1 MVLDLVLLGV
11 GLTLLVYAADQ
22 FVMGSSRLAD
32 LFDMPAVVIGAVVMG
47 FGTSAP
53 EMLVSGIAAAGGDR
67 DLGIGNIVGSN
78 VANLSLVLG
87 VASLVTVMAIPATVV
102 RREIPMSI
110 AAAVLF
116 AVFVADG
123 QIARWE
129 GLVLLACLALAVG
142 YLIRSGLLEGD
153 DDTDDEADATIGR
166 ESLRALLGLAGT
178 VGGAQLV
185 VVGATDLADAWGVSG
200 GFIGFSLVALGT
212 SLPELVTTVACAR
225 RSETDLIVGN
235 LFGSNIFNALAV
247 GGVVGAVGPGA
258 IGDDALTGVGLVLM
272 LTVAA
277 VSFGLV
283 LLGRVV
289 GRRDGIVLL
298 SLYVA
303 SMVWLGLIAS
313 DESTEDEAHAALSA
327 PLSLSGETDLGLSAP
342 GSPQLPAA
350 R

>member
-67 DLGIGNIVGSN
+67 DLGVGNIVGSN

-110 AAAVLF
+110 AAALLF
-116 AVFVADG
+116 SAFVADG

-129 GLVLLACLALAVG
+129 GLVLLACLGLAVG
-142 YLIRSGLLEGD
+142 YLIRSGMLEGD
-153 DDTDDEADATIGR
+153 DDSDDDADATIGR
-166 ESLRALLGLAGT
+166 ESLRALLGLVGT

-185 VVGATDLADAWGVSG
+185 VIGATDLADAWGVSG

-247 GGVVGAVGPGA
+247 GGVVGTVGPGA
-258 IGDDALTGVGLVLM
+258 IGDDALTGVGLALM
-272 LTVAA
+272 LTVAV

-283 LLGRVV
+283 LVGRVV
-289 GRRDGIVLL
+289 GRRDGVVLL

-313 DESTEDEAHAALSA
+313 DDAADDEARDALSS
-327 PLSLSGETDLGLSAP
+327 PLVAEADLGLSPP
-342 GSPQLPAA
+342 GSPQPSAA
-350 R
+350 P